1 MNDMTA
7 VPQLD
12 PVLLALAM
20 QIADNAVRADIECY
34 AAFMFD
40 ADGNR
45 LFNLNQPLEEEVDM
59 QVVRQAVTY
68 IELRGDMFPWHM
80 KRRIDAPHLVQFVD
94 KETPHGH

>member
-1 MNDMTA
+1 MTTT
-7 VPQLD
+7 PQVD
-12 PVLLALAM
+12 PVLLALQQ

-34 AAFMFD
+34 AAFTFD

-45 LFNLNQPLEEEVDM
+45 LFNLKQPLEEEVDM
-59 QVVRQAVTY
+59 QVIRQAVAY
-68 IELRGDMFPWHM
+68 IELRGDVFPWHM